1 MRSPSVSWSLAFC
14 LACLALSGCVEDVDY
29 ASRVAHINWDG
40 GTPYL
45 ENGKK
50 VACNAS
56 IGAGCCMGNT
66 VGFCKNGYYH
76 VASCGG
82 NPSCGWSAALKH
94 YACGTSGNPDPSG
107 QKPMSCDPDGGTP
120 PPADGPSYPPPP
132 EFGAPEGG
140 GTGPG
145 CGTLPTKGCCRGSVL
160 DWCDNGNM
168 RSTDCKNKPSCGWN
182 ASQGKYACGTSGGSD
197 PSGTHQKTCGG
208 GPTDGGPPP
217 PPPEGG
223 VPPPDGGGGGT
234 CGKIPPQGCCNNK
247 MLDYCDN
254 GNIRTTDCKNKPS
267 CGWNKAQK
275 KYGCGTSGGA
285 DPAGK
290 FPKSCTSYLPDS
302 GAPIGDG
309 PPPPVGDGPPP
320 PPVGDGPKPPVG
332 DGPPP
337 PVGDGPLPPPVGD
350 GSPPPVGDG
359 PPPPGDGGVVS
370 NCYKLT
376 AVGCCRGDQLDY
388 CKNGQMTT
396 ASCSGKPKCGWNNA
410 QKKYGCGTSGGSDP
424 GGKFPKSCTAYLPD
438 IGTPPPVGDGAV
450 PPGDGQTPPPVGDGS
465 PPPPTGDGPTPP
477 PLGDASPP
485 PPVGDG
491 PPPPGDG
498 GVVSNCYKLT
508 VVGCCRGD
516 QLDYCKSGQ
525 MTTTSCTGKPKCG
538 WNMSQKKYG
547 CGTSGGSD
555 PAGKFPKSCTAYL
568 PDIGTPPPVGDG
580 APPPVGDGPPPP
592 VGDGSPPP
600 VGDGPPPP
608 VGDGLPPPVSDGP
621 KPPTDGPKPPTDG
634 KPKDDAKK
642 PPSDGPGP
650 SDDASKQDKG
660 KPIGTEGGPCYGNN
674 TCNQGLK
681 CLSGVCVKVPGADA
695 YIPPNTN
702 KRDETG
708 CECSTASGPAS
719 AWPLLLLALGL
730 VISRRRRSGHA

>member
-267 CGWNKAQK
+267 
-275 KYGCGTSGGA
+275 
-285 DPAGK
+285 
-290 FPKSCTSYLPDS
+290 
-302 GAPIGDG
+302 
-309 PPPPVGDGPPP
+309 
-320 PPVGDGPKPPVG
+320 
-332 DGPPP
+332 
-337 PVGDGPLPPPVGD
+337 
-350 GSPPPVGDG
+350 
-359 PPPPGDGGVVS
+359 
-370 NCYKLT
+370 
-376 AVGCCRGDQLDY
+376 
-388 CKNGQMTT
+388 
-396 ASCSGKPKCGWNNA
+396 CGWNNA